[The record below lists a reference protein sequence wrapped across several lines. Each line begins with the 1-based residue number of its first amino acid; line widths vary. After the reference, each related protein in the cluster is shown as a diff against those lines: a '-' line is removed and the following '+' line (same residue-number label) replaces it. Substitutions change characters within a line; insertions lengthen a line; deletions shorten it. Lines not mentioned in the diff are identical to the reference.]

1 LDWFISHLNSKLCG
15 YGERADRV
23 IAGSLVVIFS
33 LAAIFFIN
41 NAIVKQGF
49 ASYSPDFLECLYFSF
64 VTFTTL
70 GYGDYAPSQTFQLVA
85 TAEAF
90 FGAFMIALFVLVFGR
105 KMLR

>member
-1 LDWFISHLNSKLCG
+1 M
-15 YGERADRV
+15 

-41 NAIVKQGF
+41 NAILKQGF
-49 ASYSPDFLECLYFSF
+49 VSYSPDFLECLYFSF

>member
-1 LDWFISHLNSKLCG
+1 M
-15 YGERADRV
+15 
-23 IAGSLVVIFS
+23 
-33 LAAIFFIN
+33 FFIN
-41 NAIVKQGF
+41 NAIIKQGLT
-49 ASYSPDFLECLYFSF
+49 SYKPDFLESLYFSF

-70 GYGDYAPSQTFQLVA
+70 GYGDYAPTQAFQLVA